1 MPSLGADMAAG
12 TLTRW
17 DVKPGD
23 HVNSGDTIGVVET
36 DKANVEIEVFESGIV
51 DRLIVQPGAK
61 VPVGTPLA
69 LIRGEAEAPA
79 KAPALVRASPM
90 ARRLAREYRLD
101 LATIAGSG
109 PHGVVERADVE
120 RVAKQAE
127 VRPGPAA
134 PVPPAAPAP
143 QPPAPQPS
151 EGAGMRR
158 AIAAAMTRSNR
169 EIPHY
174 YLETHIDFSNAQR
187 ALETINLRRSVKERL
202 LPAALLFKA
211 VATALAEVPEL
222 NGYWIDDEPHQSER
236 INVGMAIALRQGGLV
251 IPAIHDADAKSLDE
265 IMEAMRDLI
274 TRARSGSM
282 RSSDLVDS
290 TITVTNLGDLG
301 VESVYGII
309 YPPQLALVGFGKIVE
324 RPWAENGMIGIRP
337 ILSATL
343 AADHRATD
351 GHRGARF
358 LSALER
364 YILQV
369 QPG

>member
-69 LIRGEAEAPA
+69 LIRGETEAPA

-90 ARRLAREYRLD
+90 ARRLAREYQLD

-134 PVPPAAPAP
+134 PVPPVAPAP